1 MNRFALIALVP
12 AAFFVGC
19 QTTNDGAKP
28 VTAAVESSAKYASF
42 GEAVNPS
49 ADATPVATV
58 LGDTKDFEG
67 KPIRVTGTVSKVCE
81 RKGCWLQISD
91 AGQDLFVKFTCPVE
105 GRLVPMDAIGKKAIV
120 QGELAIKE
128 VSEADARHI
137 AEEGGKT
144 PAEVAKIVGPQKQ
157 ITLKSPGA
165 IVFGVT
171 K

>member
-1 MNRFALIALVP
+1 MIRFALIALVP
-12 AAFFVGC
+12 AALFVGC
-19 QTTNDGAKP
+19 QTTNDSTKP
-28 VTAAVESSAKYASF
+28 VTAAVEGSAKYASF

-49 ADATPVATV
+49 AQATPVAAV
-58 LGDTKDFEG
+58 LSDTKTYEG

-91 AGQDLFVKFTCPVE
+91 AGQDLFVKFTCPVD
-105 GRLVPMDAIGKKAIV
+105 GRLVPMEAVGKKAIV

-157 ITLKSPGA
+157 ITLNSPGA